1 MAAGLMI
8 TAPGTKANLSN
19 NGSEITDRQNFVDL
33 ESDTGQNLFT
43 IISQSFLAEGGWW
56 GLSLDDFFDSEDYSP
71 YLEDCYTRQ
80 TDSYNLL
87 TFNDKSVSDMGDFGA
102 DGWSFKS
109 FIIPQ
114 TDISCLDYGIENI
127 RDESLYS
134 KINLDDIVLSTKGG
148 DKATVPAPDAIFLGG
163 IGACLVSW
171 LRRRRTL

>member
-1 MAAGLMI
+1 MTAGLLI

-19 NGSEITDRQNFVDL
+19 NGSEITDRQSFVDL
-33 ESDTGQNLFT
+33 ESGTGQNVFT
-43 IISQSFLAEGGWW
+43 IISQSFLAEGGW
-56 GLSLDDFFDSEDYSP
+56 GLSLDEFFDSEDYSP
-71 YLEDCYTRQ
+71 YLENCYTRQ

-87 TFNDKSVSDMGDFGA
+87 TFNDKSVSDMGNFGA
-102 DGWSFKS
+102 DGWNFKS
-109 FIIPQ
+109 LIIPQ
-114 TDISCLDYGIENI
+114 TDIFCLDYGTENI

-148 DKATVPAPDAIFLGG
+148 DKSAVPAPDAVLLGG